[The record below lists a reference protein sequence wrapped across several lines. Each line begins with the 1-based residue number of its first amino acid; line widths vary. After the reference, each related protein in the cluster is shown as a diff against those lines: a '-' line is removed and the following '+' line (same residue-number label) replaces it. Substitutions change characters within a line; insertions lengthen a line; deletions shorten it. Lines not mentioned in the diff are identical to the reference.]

1 MKILVAHIT
10 TISVSI
16 QAVLLLIDL
25 PPCTLKMTLESIK
38 NQEIRQFV
46 NAI

>member
-1 MKILVAHIT
+1 MKILVAHIA

-25 PPCTLKMTLESIK
+25 TLCTLKMTLTELL
-38 NQEIRQFV
+38 NDEIRYTV
-46 NAI
+46 P